1 METADE
7 ITTQVKEILAT
18 KLGVQI
24 SALNGNTSFTD
35 DLGADSLDVMET
47 FMDIEKHFNIKISD
61 EEAEKTKNGGL
72 FPGLYQETI
81 ELSTYNYNKGC
92 CFISLQ

>member
-7 ITTQVKEILAT
+7 IATQVREILAT
-18 KLGVQI
+18 KLGVQM

-47 FMDIEKHFNIKISD
+47 FMDIEKHFNIKITD
-61 EEAEKTKNGGL
+61 EEAENLKTVDSLLN
-72 FPGLYQETI
+72 
-81 ELSTYNYNKGC
+81 
-92 CFISLQ
+92 FIKKQLN

>member
-61 EEAEKTKNGGL
+61 EEAEKLRTVDSL
-72 FPGLYQETI
+72 LD
-81 ELSTYNYNKGC
+81 
-92 CFISLQ
+92 FIKKQLN